1 MFEAIKRFLVDKWRD
16 PGERGQDEY
25 DFHLESIFASQSG
38 QYVLNRWIADSYC
51 DISYAKGLE
60 PHDVAFNEGHRA
72 FIHEILLD
80 LDRIQN
86 HKKTVVVEGGD
97 GAESE

>member
-1 MFEAIKRFLVDKWRD
+1 MFDPIRRWFIDKWRD
-16 PGERGQDEY
+16 PGERAQEDY
-25 DFHLESIFASQSG
+25 DFHLSAVFASESG

-51 DISYAKGLE
+51 DLSYAKGLE

-86 HKKTVVVEGGD
+86 KKGYIVMEGEKD
-97 GAESE
+97 A